1 MFDLATSPTSHALIQ
16 DFWASHI
23 PIAAVCHGPA
33 ALARARL
40 ADGSYLLAGKP
51 VTGFSDVEEEAVGL
65 TGAMPFSLEKE
76 LNEKSGGK
84 FEKAGEPWGVKVV
97 VAEGGKLITGQ
108 NPASAKG
115 VGEALVKALG
125 WV

>member
-1 MFDLATSPTSHALIQ
+1 
-16 DFWASHI
+16 
-23 PIAAVCHGPA
+23 
-33 ALARARL
+33 
-40 ADGSYLLAGKP
+40 